1 MLQVSV
7 ESATAYADN
16 IFADFFLFLWM
27 AHFLRL
33 VAATDIFG
41 VYFIW
46 LRYVFKKNIK
56 NK

>member
-7 ESATAYADN
+7 ESAAAYADN